1 MSESK
6 FVTVYRSYGMLAA
19 QVVKGKLETA
29 GIPTILKYESAGQ
42 VLGLTVDGLGEVEVQ
57 VLAPFADEATALVT
71 EDSDETALDAD
82 EFEEPADS
90 ADA

>member
-6 FVTVYRSYGMLAA
+6 FVTVYRSYGILAA

-42 VLGLTVDGLGEVEVQ
+42 ILGLTVDGLGQVEVQ
-57 VLAPFADEATALVT
+57 VLAPFADEATALVS
-71 EDSDETALDAD
+71 EELDEAALHA
-82 EFEEPADS
+82 EASEESTDS
-90 ADA
+90 ADL

>member
-1 MSESK
+1 MSEPT
-6 FVTVYRSYGMLAA
+6 FVTVYRSYGILAA

-42 VLGLTVDGLGEVEVQ
+42 ILGLTVDGLGQVEVQ
-57 VLAPFADEATALVT
+57 VLAPFADEATALVAEAPDQIEGDT
-71 EDSDETALDAD
+71 EAFD
-82 EFEEPADS
+82 EPADS